1 MRKIQYGIGFL
12 VALCMIVVV
21 LITAFQLGIC
31 GDESFYEKEY
41 RKYRVSKDLDMEMED
56 IVDVSRKMMDYLIG
70 KRETLSVL
78 TKIGGE
84 EKDFFNEQDRLHMA
98 DVKALFLGGLDLRL
112 WCLGLMVVLLG
123 VLIFMKAK
131 LREILPRVWE
141 AAVLATA
148 LLAAFIGIA
157 VANNFTRVFTKFHE
171 IFFTNDLWMLDYA
184 NDYMIRMLPEGFFA
198 DMALRI
204 ALIFWGMMLLIT
216 AIGIWQQVALRR
228 ARKKID

>member
-12 VALCMIVVV
+12 AALCMIVVV

-56 IVDVSRKMMDYLIG
+56 IVDVSRKMMDYLTG

-141 AAVLATA
+141 AAVLATG

-157 VANNFTRVFTKFHE
+157 AANNFTRVFTKFHE

-198 DMALRI
+198 DMTLRI
-204 ALIFWGMMLLIT
+204 ALIFGGMMLLIT